1 MEDEERLCI
10 SSGSDWMSEM
20 PSGFWDIP
28 LWNLSIPGTS
38 ATSDYSVLQLIDD
51 LFLLLLF
58 NNFDICLHFSG
69 SHDTMTYCLDERSSV
84 LKSSPRVVQ
93 VLDTFFPCIV
103 RPCIIK
109 WATTQVW
116 QTVMM
121 RYYVVLKLYE
131 FIYLFGT
138 QKATSATNSLSH
150 FHYIV

>member
-1 MEDEERLCI
+1 MKKDYASPAVLTGCPRCPRVFGTFRCGISLYPVGQLRLIILFCNYL
-10 SSGSDWMSEM
+10 M
-20 PSGFWDIP
+20 
-28 LWNLSIPGTS
+28 T
-38 ATSDYSVLQLIDD
+38 
-51 LFLLLLF
+51 FLLLLF

-69 SHDTMTYCLDERSSV
+69 SHDTMSYCLDERSSV
-84 LKSSPRVVQ
+84 LKSLPWVVQ

-131 FIYLFGT
+131 FIYL
-138 QKATSATNSLSH
+138 SSVTNSFNH